1 MKNIFRFLSFV
12 IVNLC
17 IFYIGGCGSDDSDDE
32 PANSSPIVDSFI
44 VPTEF
49 SPGEI
54 IEFRVIAYDKDGDP
68 LNYIWEVDGG
78 KLSATTGTNVK
89 WTAPEDVES
98 VKVTVYVSDGVGKS
112 TKRVKRITNQKF
124 IPPEP
129 SVEITIDPDPPQK
142 KSYCSR

>member
-54 IEFRVIAYDKDGDP
+54 IEFRVIAYDKDGRPIELYMGSGWRKTERNNGDKCKMDSP
-68 LNYIWEVDGG
+68 
-78 KLSATTGTNVK
+78 
-89 WTAPEDVES
+89 
-98 VKVTVYVSDGVGKS
+98 
-112 TKRVKRITNQKF
+112 
-124 IPPEP
+124 
-129 SVEITIDPDPPQK
+129 
-142 KSYCSR
+142 